1 MSPLKS
7 YQYAELACYV
17 IDHSGSMNQA
27 GKSHKSKATEV
38 EEAIKS
44 AWKYILG
51 FEGSR
56 RSAIAT
62 NLYVAV
68 VSFSTDAEITLAPT
82 SLNSFES
89 AAQIDRLDLFGKGKM
104 ENTDFLKGLSK
115 ALDTIRMFKEIEEVK
130 DFDEKDQLISIVF
143 MSDGED
149 NMNNESDILTVTK
162 ELTAQGANLPC
173 AFYGKETEKG
183 AQLLQKMAFH
193 KVAAY
198 QKYKFLANPTQD
210 DFKKF
215 LIKHSTTVAGPKEG
229 GSDEKTLVVGAKG
242 VNRMESPPDE
252 DDPFA

>member
-17 IDHSGSMNQA
+17 IDHSGSMNHT
-27 GKSHKSKATEV
+27 GKSHKPKMVEV

-44 AWKYILG
+44 AWKFILG

-68 VSFSTDAEITLAPT
+68 VSFSNEAEITLAPT
-82 SLNSFES
+82 PLSSFES
-89 AAQIDRLDLFGKGKM
+89 GSEIDRLDLFGKGKM

-115 ALDTIRMFKEIEEVK
+115 ALDTIRMFKEIDEVR
-130 DFDEKDQLISIVF
+130 DFDEKDQLISIIF

-149 NMNNESDILTVTK
+149 NMNDENDILEITK
-162 ELTAQGANLPC
+162 QLTAQGANFPC
-173 AFYGKETEKG
+173 AFYGKENEKG
-183 AQLLQKMAFH
+183 AILLEKMAFH

-229 GSDEKTLVVGAKG
+229 DSEDKTVVVGTKE
-242 VNRMESPPDE
+242 VKSITPPPDD
-252 DDPFA
+252 DDPFK

>member
-1 MSPLKS
+1 
-7 YQYAELACYV
+7 
-17 IDHSGSMNQA
+17 MNQP

-68 VSFSTDAEITLAPT
+68 VSFSTDAEITVPPT

-89 AAQIDRLDLFGKGKM
+89 ASEIDRLDLFGKGKM

-115 ALDTIRMFKEIEEVK
+115 ALDTIRMFKDIEEVK

-149 NMNNESDILTVTK
+149 NMNDERDILTVTK

-173 AFYGKETEKG
+173 AFYGKESEKG
-183 AQLLQKMAFH
+183 AELLQKMAFH

-229 GSDEKTLVVGAKG
+229 AGEDKTLVVGDRG
-242 VNRMESPPDE
+242 VTTIKPPPD

>member
-17 IDHSGSMNQA
+17 IDHSGSMNQT
-27 GKSHKSKATEV
+27 GKSHKSKAEEV
-38 EEAIKS
+38 ESAIKA

-56 RSAIAT
+56 RTAIAT

-68 VSFSTDAEITLAPT
+68 VSFSTEAEITLPPT
-82 SLNSFES
+82 ALSTFETP
-89 AAQIDRLDLFGKGKM
+89 AEIDRLNLYGHGRM
-104 ENTDFLKGLSK
+104 ESTDFLKGLSK
-115 ALDTIRMFKEIEEVK
+115 ALDAIRMFKEIEEVK
-130 DFDEKDQLISIVF
+130 DFDEKDQLISIIF

-149 NMNNESDILTVTK
+149 NINSEAEILTVTK

-173 AFYGKETEKG
+173 AYYGKENEKG
-183 AQLLQKMAFH
+183 AILLQKMAFH

-198 QKYKFLANPTQD
+198 QKYKFLANPSQE

-229 GSDEKTLVVGAKG
+229 IDEGKTRVVG
-242 VNRMESPPDE
+242 SPDVTSVPPPAED
-252 DDPFA
+252 DDPFS

>member
-1 MSPLKS
+1 MPLKS

-17 IDHSGSMNQA
+17 IDHSGSMSQS
-27 GKSHKSKATEV
+27 GRSHKAKAEEV
-38 EEAIKS
+38 QEAIKS

-51 FEGSR
+51 YEGSR

-62 NLYVAV
+62 NLYVSV
-68 VSFSTDAEITLAPT
+68 VSFSTDAEITLPPT
-82 SLNSFES
+82 PLSSFES
-89 AAQIDRLDLFGKGKM
+89 AAEIDRLDLYGKGRM

-115 ALDTIRMFKEIEEVK
+115 ALDAIRMFKEIEEVK
-130 DFDEKDQLISIVF
+130 DFDEKDQLISIIF

-149 NMNNESDILTVTK
+149 NTNSESDILTVTK

-173 AFYGKETEKG
+173 AYYGKESEKG
-183 AQLLQKMAFH
+183 AALLQKMAFH

-198 QKYKFLANPTQD
+198 QKYKFLVNPTQD

-229 GSDEKTLVVGAKG
+229 IDEEKTRVVGSKD
-242 VNRMESPPDE
+242 VTSITPPSD